1 MASDAVKRQR
11 AVRRR
16 MFRRTL
22 VASFALFLAIF
33 SLMAGQMAL
42 GHDPAVGAKKPQP
55 PAQVAQVPQGSDGW
69 KEAAGQAVGA
79 VIGNVISG
87 AVEGDDD
94 DEEEGRSPT
103 LPWQSAPAQSA
114 PAPVQSGAS

>member
-1 MASDAVKRQR
+1 MASEAIKRQR

-16 MFRRTL
+16 MFRRTM
-22 VASFALFLAIF
+22 VASFALFLAVF

-55 PAQVAQVPQGSDGW
+55 PAQVAQVSQGGSW

-94 DEEEGRSPT
+94 EHGSSAVQSR
-103 LPWQSAPAQSA
+103 QSAPAQSA
-114 PAPVQSGAS
+114 PAPVQSGTS